1 MKESLLFLRNAAVST
16 SVVSRLGDDSSSR
29 STNDAI

>member
-16 SVVSRLGDDSSSR
+16 SVVSRLGDDSGIR
-29 STNDAI
+29 STNNAI